1 MSDKPIASKTR
12 ELLGQH
18 GIRLKKSLGQ
28 NFLTD
33 LNVLDKIIRA
43 AELTESSGVIEIGP
57 GMGALTERLADH
69 SKKVVAIEIDQRLI
83 PVLKE
88 LFKNHPH
95 VEIVQGDALTIDFS
109 RLIHEHLSG
118 LSSLHLVANL
128 PYYVTSPIL
137 IRVLE
142 LQLPLKNL
150 VVMVQKEV
158 ADRLTAQP
166 GTKDYGSLTVFVQ
179 YYAKASMVAKVPS
192 HVFVPRPQVD
202 SAVVKMTLH
211 PKPIVDVSN
220 ESLFFQIV
228 RAAFHQRRKTLLN
241 ALHSQVL
248 AHMSKAEIETWIQK
262 ANIDP
267 KRRGETL
274 SLQEFAIL
282 TQVMDQQGAA
292 QTRIDV

>member
-33 LNVLDKIIRA
+33 LHVLDKIIRA
-43 AELTESSGVIEIGP
+43 AELTENSGVLEIGP

-69 SKKVVAIEIDQRLI
+69 TYKVVAIEIDDRLI
-83 PVLKE
+83 PILKE
-88 LFKNHPH
+88 LFKNRPN
-95 VEIVQGDALTIDFS
+95 VEIVHGDALTIDFS
-109 RLIHEHLSG
+109 RLITEHLSG

-137 IRVLE
+137 VRVLE
-142 LQLPLKNL
+142 QRLPLKNL

-166 GTKDYGSLTVFVQ
+166 GTKDYGSLTIFVQ
-179 YYAKASMVAKVPS
+179 YYAEASMVARVPS

-202 SAVVKMTLH
+202 SAVVKLTLRTE
-211 PKPIVDVSN
+211 PKVNVPN

-241 ALHSQVL
+241 ALHAQL
-248 AHMSKAEIETWIQK
+248 FPHASKSDVETWLQK

-274 SLQEFAIL
+274 SLQEFAII
-282 TQVMDQQGAA
+282 THVMNQVGAA